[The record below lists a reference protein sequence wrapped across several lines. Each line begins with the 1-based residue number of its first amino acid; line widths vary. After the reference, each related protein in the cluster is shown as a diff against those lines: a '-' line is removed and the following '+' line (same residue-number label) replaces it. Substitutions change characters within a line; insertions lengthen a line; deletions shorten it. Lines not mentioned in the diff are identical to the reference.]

1 MLQTFL
7 ISLTALESLQ
17 TVTNLVAKRLF
28 SSLDYHFWFL
38 YLDVLVFEDKDWV
51 KIHLHIWLD
60 HIVVNISINS
70 MQWRQTITSLLIK
83 ALILR
88 NWIFLRL
95 VFTLN
100 EIDFTFFNIRNL
112 KRQVNLCF
120 LIIYN
125 SFNYVY
131 LVFIRLGSFF
141 ALNSAVFI
149 FALIC
154 WIIINLLNR
163 LLNFDV

>member
-100 EIDFTFFNIRNL
+100 ERDFTFFNIRNL

-131 LVFIRLGSFF
+131 LVFIRLASFF